1 MYQHLLYLHLQV
13 KKIKYVTFAI
23 QNNQRKKT
31 TNGKPGTGF
40 YLAGVGGTVGGVV
53 LIFIV
58 PVIIPPLLAG
68 LLLHPSPSEPLVV
81 DATRIVVVGIVGGMR
96 WLLVPAFGT
105 VAIPC
110 IVVPVPALSLW
121 CVPVT
126 DRC

>member
-1 MYQHLLYLHLQV
+1 M
-13 KKIKYVTFAI
+13 TFAI